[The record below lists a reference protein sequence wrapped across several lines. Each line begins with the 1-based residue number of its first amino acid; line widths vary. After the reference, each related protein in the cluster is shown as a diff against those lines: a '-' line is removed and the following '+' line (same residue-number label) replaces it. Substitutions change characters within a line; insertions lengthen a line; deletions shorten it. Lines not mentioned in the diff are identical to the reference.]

1 MKKAVIVLLVAA
13 SLAGCGSVNHTL
25 AQIKGYQKVCV
36 GGVEYYQFPHGAVVA
51 YNRSGQVIPCN

>member
-1 MKKAVIVLLVAA
+1 MKKLLGAVLVAA

-36 GGVEYYQFPHGAVVA
+36 EGVLYYQFPHGAA
-51 YNRSGQVIPCN
+51 IARNTSGHVIPCN